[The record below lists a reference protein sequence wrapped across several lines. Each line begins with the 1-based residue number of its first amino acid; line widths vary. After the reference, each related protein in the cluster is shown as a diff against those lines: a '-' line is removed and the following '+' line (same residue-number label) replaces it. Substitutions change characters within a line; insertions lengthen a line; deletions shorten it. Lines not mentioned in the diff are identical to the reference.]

1 MQTIIKLDLSKK
13 KDLTPVLL
21 KSVKLLTERQVLVGV
36 PDVKAD
42 RKGKTSKGIN
52 NAALAYIHDQGSPA
66 QNIPARPFLGPGIK
80 DAKLEIQRRLE
91 QVAKIALRG
100 AMLQDIERGL
110 SAVGMTAQSAVRNRI
125 TKGPFAA
132 LKPATLAARRR
143 RGRRGTKPLID
154 TGQLRN
160 SITYVVR
167 KAAK

>member
-1 MQTIIKLDLSKK
+1 MQTIIKLGLSKK

-42 RKGKTSKGIN
+42 REDKGIN

-100 AMLQDIERGL
+100 AIRQDIERGL

-125 TKGPFAA
+125 TKGPFAV